1 MYARIVRFRR
11 AIHAGPIQQFM
22 IAIVAACAMTL
33 GTVSVAG
40 ASHGS
45 LYDLTTRAHRSDHG
59 NGHGNGDG
67 NGNGNGDGDG
77 DGRNKTPAIV
87 TTSGPLKGIVK
98 GNVTEFLGIP
108 FAAPPVGHLRWMP
121 PQPYGYFHGLLDAS
135 SFGSVCTQGG
145 RGTENCLFLN
155 IYVPNF
161 KKNDDKHGGAMPV
174 MFWIHGGGLTSGAG
188 SDYDPTPL
196 LRTGNVIVVTI
207 NYRLGYLGFFAQ
219 TALDSEGH
227 DAGNYGLMDQQFAM
241 QWVQNNI
248 AAFGG
253 DPGNVT
259 IFGESAGGHSVYCN
273 LASPT
278 AAGLFSHAISESGSY
293 LMFDTFIQSIV
304 PLSVGETTSGLVPS
318 GNSVAS
324 GFGCST
330 AACLRAVSNTALVGV
345 QPGTLYAFVDG
356 TLLTETPAQAFASGN
371 FNRVPVIAGTNHD
384 EWALFVAEQYDA
396 TGNPILT
403 EAEYDAATA
412 GPNGLY
418 GPALGPLVELVY
430 PYAPPGGQVLT
441 ASGTDGIFAC
451 SARNGDA
458 LLSNF
463 TNTYTYEFNDEL
475 APPQPQPFSF
485 PLGAFHSAELQ
496 FLFDVGYFFE
506 LTPSELQL
514 SNAMVGYWT
523 NFAVS
528 GNPNGGSLPTW
539 SLYNPTSDIFQSLV
553 PPTPTT
559 ESTFNTEHLCDGF
572 WNLIP

>member
-1 MYARIVRFRR
+1 MYARIARFRR
-11 AIHAGPIQQFM
+11 AIHAGSFQFM
-22 IAIVAACAMTL
+22 IAIVAVCAMTL
-33 GTVSVAG
+33 GAASIAG
-40 ASHGS
+40 ASNGS
-45 LYDLTTRAHRSDHG
+45 LYALTTRAHRHKP
-59 NGHGNGDG
+59 HG
-67 NGNGNGDGDG
+67 NGNGQS
-77 DGRNKTPAIV
+77 KTPAIV
-87 TTSGPLKGIVK
+87 TTSGPLKGIVS
-98 GNVTEFLGIP
+98 GNVAEFLGIP
-108 FAAPPVGHLRWMP
+108 YAAPPVGPLRWMP
-121 PQPYGYFHGLLDAS
+121 PQPYGTWNGLLDAS
-135 SFGSVCTQGG
+135 SFGNVCTQGG
-145 RGTENCLFLN
+145 RGSEDCLFLN

-161 KKNDDKHGGAMPV
+161 KKNGNKHGSAMPV
-174 MFWIHGGGLTSGAG
+174 MFWIHGGGLTGGAG

-196 LRTGNVIVVTI
+196 LAPQNVIIVTI

-241 QWVQNNI
+241 KWVQNNI

-253 DPGNVT
+253 DPSNVT
-259 IFGESAGGHSVYCN
+259 IFGESAGGHSVYAN

-278 AAGLFSHAISESGSY
+278 AAGLFAHAISESGSY
-293 LMFDTFIQSIV
+293 LMFDAFIQSIV
-304 PLSVGETTSGLVPS
+304 TLPVGETTGSGLVPG

-324 GFGCST
+324 GLGCTT
-330 AACLRAVSNTALVGV
+330 AACLRAVPNTTVIGV

-356 TLLTETPAQAFASGN
+356 TLLTETPAQAFASGD

-396 TGNPILT
+396 NGNPILT
-403 EAEYDAATA
+403 EPEYDAATLA
-412 GPNGLY
+412 LWGPL
-418 GPALGPLVELVY
+418 LGPIVEVVY

-451 SARNGDA
+451 SARNGDE

-463 TNTYTYEFNDEL
+463 TNTYTYEFNDEF

-496 FLFDVGYFFE
+496 YLFDVGFFFE
-506 LTPSELQL
+506 LTPAQKQL

-528 GNPNGGSLPTW
+528 GNPNGGTLPTW
-539 SLYNPTSDIFQSLV
+539 SLYNPTTDIFQSLI